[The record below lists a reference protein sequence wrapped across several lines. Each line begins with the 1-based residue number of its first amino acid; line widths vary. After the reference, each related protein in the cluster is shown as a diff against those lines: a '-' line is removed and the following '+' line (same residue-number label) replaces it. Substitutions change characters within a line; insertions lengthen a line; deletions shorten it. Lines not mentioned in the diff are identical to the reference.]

1 MASNQQQGTLYVV
14 GTPIGNLSDIS
25 QRAIE
30 TIHNC
35 DALACEDTRVTG
47 RLLQHLSIQKP
58 MVSYRDDNEIRAAE
72 QLLERLQSGE
82 TIALVSD
89 AGVPTISDPGFRI
102 TRLCQKH
109 GIPIV
114 PIPGPNAITTTLC
127 ASGLPTDA
135 FLFLGFLP
143 PKKAARQ
150 RIFSQYLEFP
160 HTIIFY
166 ESPHRIEKCLADIK
180 SVFEPERVVCVAKE
194 LTKLHER
201 LVSGPLEEIAPDI
214 CSRSLKGEFV
224 IAIAARGFEL

>member
-127 ASGLPTDA
+127 GSGLPTDA

-150 RIFSQYLEFP
+150 RIFSRYLEFP
-160 HTIIFY
+160 HTLIFY
-166 ESPHRIEKCLADIK
+166 ESPHRIEKCLSDIK